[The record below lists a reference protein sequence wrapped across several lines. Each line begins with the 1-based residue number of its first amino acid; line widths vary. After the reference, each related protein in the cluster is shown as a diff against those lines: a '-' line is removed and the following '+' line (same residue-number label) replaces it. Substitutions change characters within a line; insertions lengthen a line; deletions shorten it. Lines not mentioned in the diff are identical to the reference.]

1 MLTIILTTVGL
12 GYLAV
17 CALLFFRQRAMLY
30 FPAKTTLA
38 DQLAYAPGAGL
49 EPWLD
54 GVGERIG
61 WKREPRGGVAPEQ
74 RWLILHGNAGL
85 AVQRAYWAD
94 ALERVLPGRSLAVYI
109 LEYPGYGRRP
119 GSPSQATIT
128 AAALAAIDRLPADGR
143 RVFLLGESLGCAV
156 AAQVTQAR
164 PERVGGLVLV
174 SPFNRL
180 ADVAAH
186 HYPWL
191 PVRGLI
197 RDPWRSDEALRDFR
211 GPIAIIAAE
220 KDSVV
225 PAEYAQR
232 LHDGLRGHK
241 DMHVVAG
248 EDHNLFVFDQPWF
261 ANAVRFAT
269 GHLSPTARAHP
280 GPGSGGSVR
289 RG

>member
-1 MLTIILTTVGL
+1 MKRMLTIILTAVGL

-30 FPAKTTLA
+30 FPATITLA

-54 GVGERIG
+54 ATGERIG
-61 WKREPRGGVAPEQ
+61 WKREPRGGAAPDQ
-74 RWLILHGNAGL
+74 RWLVLHGNAGL

-94 ALERVLPGRSLAVYI
+94 ALERVLPGKSLAIYI
-109 LEYPGYGRRP
+109 LEYPGYGRRA
-119 GSPSQATIT
+119 GSPSQATLT
-128 AAALAAIDRLPADGR
+128 AAALGACDRLPPEGH
-143 RVFLLGESLGCAV
+143 RVFVLGESLGCAV
-156 AAQVTQAR
+156 AAQIAQAR
-164 PERVGGLVLV
+164 PDRVGGLVLV

-197 RDPWRSDEALRDFR
+197 RDPWRSDEALKDFA
-211 GPIAIIAAE
+211 GPVAIIAAE

-225 PAEYAQR
+225 PAEFARKLHDSLRGRKR
-232 LHDGLRGHK
+232 LHI
-241 DMHVVAG
+241 VPG

-261 ANAVRFAT
+261 ADAVRFAT
-269 GHLSPTARAHP
+269 AN
-280 GPGSGGSVR
+280 
-289 RG
+289 

>member
-1 MLTIILTTVGL
+1 MLTIILTTMAL
-12 GYLAV
+12 GYAAV
-17 CALLFFRQRAMLY
+17 CALLFLRQRAMLY
-30 FPAKTTLA
+30 FPATTTMA

-54 GVGERIG
+54 AAGERIG
-61 WKREPRGGVAPEQ
+61 WKREPRDGAVPVQ

-94 ALERVLPGRSLAVYI
+94 ALERVMPDRTLAVYI

-119 GSPSQATIT
+119 GSPSQPTIT
-128 AAALAAIDRLPADGR
+128 AAALAALDRLQAEGG

-156 AAQVTQAR
+156 AAQVVLAR
-164 PERVGGLVLV
+164 PGRVDGLVLV

-180 ADVAAH
+180 TDVAAH

-197 RDPWRSDEALRDFR
+197 RDTWRSDEALRDYP
-211 GPIAIIAAE
+211 GPVAIIAAE
-220 KDSVV
+220 RDSVV
-225 PAEYAQR
+225 PAEFAQR
-232 LHDGLRGHK
+232 LHDGHPGPKHLHI
-241 DMHVVAG
+241 VAG

-261 ANAVRFAT
+261 ADAVRFA
-269 GHLSPTARAHP
+269 SRQ
-280 GPGSGGSVR
+280 R
-289 RG
+289 